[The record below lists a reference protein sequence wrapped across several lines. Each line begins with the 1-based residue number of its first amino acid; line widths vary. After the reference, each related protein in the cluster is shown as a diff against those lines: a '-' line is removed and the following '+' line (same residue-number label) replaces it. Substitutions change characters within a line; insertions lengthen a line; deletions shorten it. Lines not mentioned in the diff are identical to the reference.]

1 MGQHHVAVK
10 FQSIEIKSS
19 MMARRFCSPLLLI
32 WSQASPRFSFHMSHL
47 ISPSKLTGGKKLI
60 LWLFWLK
67 VFLEEQK
74 SNFANSSMPGF
85 LTDRFSAVITSFRG
99 SVKPFTTVT
108 VSLLSSWSWIYLKR
122 QNVQISPRRRW
133 RGARVWPASEQFLCG
148 S

>member
-1 MGQHHVAVK
+1 MGPQYVAVR
-10 FQSIEIKSS
+10 FHSIEIKSS

-32 WSQASPRFSFHMSHL
+32 WSQASPHLLSHVL
-47 ISPSKLTGGKKLI
+47 LNITVKTHGRKKLI
-60 LWLFWLK
+60 LWLLWLK

-74 SNFANSSMPGF
+74 SNFANCSMPGF

-122 QNVQISPRRRW
+122 QNVQISPRRW